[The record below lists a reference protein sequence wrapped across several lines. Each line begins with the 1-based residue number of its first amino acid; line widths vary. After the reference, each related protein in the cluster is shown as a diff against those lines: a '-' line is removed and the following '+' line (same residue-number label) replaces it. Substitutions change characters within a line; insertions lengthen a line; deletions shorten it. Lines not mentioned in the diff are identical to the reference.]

1 MPSSGKPAYFLSENC
16 NSKTC
21 SSIQRWQKSYTQ
33 SRITIAIMRNL
44 LDNIIHLSVFLKVGI
59 TQAEWD
65 TIPISID
72 TQELSKRLKKFQNG
86 FI

>member
-21 SSIQRWQKSYTQ
+21 SSIQRSQKSYTQ
-33 SRITIAIMRNL
+33 SRTTIAIMRNL
-44 LDNIIHLSVFLKVGI
+44 LDNIIHLSALESRYHTSRMRYLFLLIHRNFQKA
-59 TQAEWD
+59 Q
-65 TIPISID
+65 
-72 TQELSKRLKKFQNG
+72 KFQNG